1 MSPGAGSIEPRPIR
15 GLSSKADL
23 LCWMGFSMAKHVVLE
38 RLNKLVAKGYVVR
51 WEESEQDTVR
61 LQHPRAPDLTLF
73 SDGRIWVLTVSPDD
87 WIAAENEADQ
97 PRFQPFV
104 SPNELDRSRERGRSA
119 ALQIFRAPYSQTDNA
134 TKPQG
139 DEGGRRLDTCRR
151 VDCLRSLCD
160 GSGIPC

>member
-1 MSPGAGSIEPRPIR
+1 
-15 GLSSKADL
+15 
-23 LCWMGFSMAKHVVLE
+23 MGFSMAKHVILE

-97 PRFQPFV
+97 RRFKSFV
-104 SPNELDRSRERGRSA
+104 RRIPKPTTLQSFKAMTVEDVWIRVAVWIVVIVLSA
-119 ALQIFRAPYSQTDNA
+119 AAVAFLVS
-134 TKPQG
+134 
-139 DEGGRRLDTCRR
+139 GGW
-151 VDCLRSLCD
+151 SA
-160 GSGIPC
+160 

>member
-1 MSPGAGSIEPRPIR
+1 
-15 GLSSKADL
+15 
-23 LCWMGFSMAKHVVLE
+23 MAKHVVLE

-97 PRFQPFV
+97 RRFKSFV
-104 SPNELDRSRERGRSA
+104 RRIPKPTTLQSLKTMTVEDVWIRVAVWTVVIVLSA
-119 ALQIFRAPYSQTDNA
+119 TAVAFLVS
-134 TKPQG
+134 
-139 DEGGRRLDTCRR
+139 GGWLA
-151 VDCLRSLCD
+151 
-160 GSGIPC
+160 